1 MKIKEKMVELKD
13 RSIDFVKE
21 HKGEIITAGL
31 IFAAE
36 MTFYCIGRRDG
47 KIERDRDWQKELDG
61 KVIVNDDM
69 MGSLLTEA
77 DKYYDDG
84 KRIRRYFDMYVTND
98 GVPDDDTVKVTD
110 LGKIGDEMIDLY
122 KDKLD
127 ISNEQVTHM
136 MIITDPETGKQ

>member
-13 RSIDFVKE
+13 RSINFVKE
-21 HKGEIITAGL
+21 HKYDIMVIGLCTAVDL
-31 IFAAE
+31 A
-36 MTFYCIGRRDG
+36 FYYVGRRDG
-47 KIERDRDWQKELDG
+47 RTKRDRDWQKELDG

-84 KRIRRYFDMYVTND
+84 KRTRRYFDMYVSND

-110 LGKIGDEMIDLY
+110 LGKIGGEMIDLY
-122 KDKLD
+122 KEKKD
-127 ISNEQVTHM
+127 ISDERVTHM
-136 MIITDPETGKQ
+136 MIITDPETGK

>member
-13 RSIDFVKE
+13 RGINFVKE
-21 HKGEIITAGL
+21 HKYDIMVIGLYTAVDL
-31 IFAAE
+31 A
-36 MTFYCIGRRDG
+36 FYCVGRRDG
-47 KIERDRDWQKELDG
+47 RIERDRDWEKELDG

-98 GVPDDDTVKVTD
+98 GTPDDDTVKVTD
-110 LGKIGDEMIDLY
+110 LGKIGGEMIDLY
-122 KDKLD
+122 KEKKD

-136 MIITDPETGKQ
+136 MIITDPETGN

>member
-13 RSIDFVKE
+13 KSIEFIKDHEVQIKSAA
-21 HKGEIITAGL
+21 ITIGVT
-31 IFAAE
+31 AAI
-36 MTFYCIGRRDG
+36 YCIGRKDG
-47 KIERDRDWQKELDG
+47 RIERDRDWQKELDG

-84 KRIRRYFDMYVTND
+84 KRTRRYFDMYVTND
-98 GVPDDDTVKVTD
+98 DVPDDDTTKVTD

-127 ISNEQVTHM
+127 ISNERVTHM
-136 MIITDPETGKQ
+136 MIITDPETGK

>member
-13 RSIDFVKE
+13 RSINFVKE
-21 HKGEIITAGL
+21 HKYDIMVIGLYTAVDL
-31 IFAAE
+31 A
-36 MTFYCIGRRDG
+36 FYCVGRRDG

-110 LGKIGDEMIDLY
+110 LGKIGGKMIDLY
-122 KDKLD
+122 KEKKD
-127 ISNEQVTHM
+127 ISNERVTHM
-136 MIITDPETGKQ
+136 MIITDPETGK

>member
-13 RSIDFVKE
+13 RSINFVKE
-21 HKGEIITAGL
+21 HKYDIMVIGLYTAVDL
-31 IFAAE
+31 A
-36 MTFYCIGRRDG
+36 FYCVGRRDG
-47 KIERDRDWQKELDG
+47 RIERDRDWQKELDG

-110 LGKIGDEMIDLY
+110 LGKIGGKMIDLY
-122 KDKLD
+122 KEKKD
-127 ISNEQVTHM
+127 ISNERVTHM
-136 MIITDPETGKQ
+136 MIITDPETGK

>member
-13 RSIDFVKE
+13 RSINFVKE
-21 HKGEIITAGL
+21 HKYDIMVIGLYTAVDL
-31 IFAAE
+31 AL
-36 MTFYCIGRRDG
+36 YYVGRRDG

-69 MGSLLTEA
+69 MSSLLTEA

-84 KRIRRYFDMYVTND
+84 KRTRRYFDMYVSND

-122 KDKLD
+122 KEKKD
-127 ISNEQVTHM
+127 ISNERVTHM
-136 MIITDPETGKQ
+136 MIITDPETGN

>member
-13 RSIDFVKE
+13 KSINFVKE
-21 HKGEIITAGL
+21 HKYDIMLVGLYTAVDL
-31 IFAAE
+31 V
-36 MTFYCIGRRDG
+36 FYSIGRRDG
-47 KIERDRDWQKELDG
+47 KIERDRDWQKGLDG

-84 KRIRRYFDMYVTND
+84 KRTRRYFDMYVTND
-98 GVPDDDTVKVTD
+98 DVPDDDTTKVTD

-127 ISNEQVTHM
+127 ISNERVTHM
-136 MIITDPETGKQ
+136 MIITDPETGK

>member
-13 RSIDFVKE
+13 RSINFVKE
-21 HKGEIITAGL
+21 HKYDIMVIGLYTAVDL
-31 IFAAE
+31 AL
-36 MTFYCIGRRDG
+36 YYVGRRDG

-84 KRIRRYFDMYVTND
+84 KRTRRYFDMYVSND

-122 KDKLD
+122 KEKKD
-127 ISNEQVTHM
+127 ISNERVTHM
-136 MIITDPETGKQ
+136 MIITDPETGN

>member
-13 RSIDFVKE
+13 RSINFVKE
-21 HKGEIITAGL
+21 HKYDIMVIGLYTAVDL
-31 IFAAE
+31 A
-36 MTFYCIGRRDG
+36 FYCVGRRDG
-47 KIERDRDWQKELDG
+47 RIERDRDWQKELNG

-84 KRIRRYFDMYVTND
+84 KRTRRYFDMYVSND
-98 GVPDDDTVKVTD
+98 GVSDDDTVKVTD

-122 KDKLD
+122 KEKKD
-127 ISNEQVTHM
+127 ISNERVTHM
-136 MIITDPETGKQ
+136 MIITDPETGN